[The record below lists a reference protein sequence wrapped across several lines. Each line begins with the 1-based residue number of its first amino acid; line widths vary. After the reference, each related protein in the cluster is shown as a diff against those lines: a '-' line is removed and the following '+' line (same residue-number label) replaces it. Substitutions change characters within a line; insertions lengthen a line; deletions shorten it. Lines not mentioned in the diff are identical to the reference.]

1 MAKARRG
8 DRVIIDN
15 PKPLRGGKKAADHWR
30 NRKGLVTKVHNTS
43 VEVLL
48 DGESGAFVFF
58 DIEYSVYDPH
68 RYM

>member
-1 MAKARRG
+1 MAKAKRG
-8 DRVIIDN
+8 DRVIINN
-15 PKPLRGGKKAADHWR
+15 PKPMRGGEKAAARWR
-30 NRKGLVTKVHNTS
+30 DKKGLVTKVYNTS

-48 DGESGAFVFF
+48 DGEAGPFVFF